1 MTEHQREAADR
12 LPVLITIDSRQD
24 DERVTEHVRGDLYRK
39 GSHFYIRYTET
50 QSQPERVKRRSD
62 SAEDASRT
70 QVILKVSENQVKLTR
85 RGQVEAE
92 QTFAL
97 GARQNGYYRS
107 SAIRFPLTTA
117 TSKLS
122 WDKPWPFEGPLQFDE
137 LRIAW
142 SYQLYIEERCT
153 GKFNIQLRITPA

>member
-24 DERVTEHVRGDLYRK
+24 DERVTQQVEGELFRK
-39 GSHFYIRYTET
+39 GSNFYIRYIEAEP
-50 QSQPERVKRRSD
+50 QPERVKRRSD
-62 SAEDASRT
+62 SSIDASRT
-70 QVILKVSENQVKLTR
+70 QVTLKVSENLIKLTR
-85 RGQVEAE
+85 RGQVESE
-92 QTFAL
+92 QSFAL

-107 SAIRFPLTTA
+107 SAIRFPLTTV

-122 WDKPWPFEGPLQFDE
+122 WDEPWPFEGPLQFDE

-153 GKFNIQLRITPA
+153 GKFNIRLRIIPA

>member
-1 MTEHQREAADR
+1 MTEHQREAADK

-24 DERVTEHVRGDLYRK
+24 DERVTQRVEGELYRK
-39 GSHFYIRYTET
+39 GSYFYIRYIETEP
-50 QSQPERVKRRSD
+50 QPERVKRRSD
-62 SAEDASRT
+62 SSADASRT
-70 QVILKVSENQVKLTR
+70 QVTLKVSENLIKLTR
-85 RGQVEAE
+85 RGQVESE
-92 QTFAL
+92 QSFSL

-107 SAIRFPLTTA
+107 SAIRFLLTTV

-122 WDKPWPFEGPLQFDE
+122 WDEPWPFEGPLQFDE

-153 GKFNIQLRITPA
+153 GKFNIRLRITPA